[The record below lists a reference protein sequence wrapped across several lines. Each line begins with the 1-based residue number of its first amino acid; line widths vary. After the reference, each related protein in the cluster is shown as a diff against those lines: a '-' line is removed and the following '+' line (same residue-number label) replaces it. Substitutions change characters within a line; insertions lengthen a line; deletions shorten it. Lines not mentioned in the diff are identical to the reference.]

1 MQTAPLLTRT
11 SLPEQIKDHLLAK
24 IMSGALMPG
33 DRLVEMKIA
42 AEMETSQ
49 APVREAIRELEAIG
63 VVESLRN
70 KGSRVRIISDD
81 ELKDMYDVRA
91 QLEGYATELVTRKK
105 APVSAELRTIIKS
118 MKTAAKAGNS
128 ADFATHNSAFHR
140 VILQGA
146 DNIILFEIWSALNVK
161 SRTLINVSRQKS
173 DLNEIAASHENIVDA
188 IESGNPSKARKAAA
202 MHVLENKPL

>member
-1 MQTAPLLTRT
+1 MQTAPVLTRT

-24 IMSGALMPG
+24 IMSGVLKPG

-91 QLEGYATELVTRKK
+91 QLEGYATELVARNK
-105 APVSAELRTIIKS
+105 APVSNELRALIES
-118 MKTAAKAGNS
+118 MKTAAKSENS

-140 VILQGA
+140 IIMQAA

-161 SRTLINVSRQKS
+161 SRTLINVSRHKS
-173 DLNEIAASHENIVDA
+173 DLNEIAASHESIVDA
-188 IESGNPSKARKAAA
+188 IEAGNPSKARKAAA